1 MSTSHVPARPAPQR
15 GLFLFFVVGLFLLQ
29 IAFAY
34 TIHGDI
40 GPQFPHPSGLER
52 TAPEAL
58 IGHIDALLAPT
69 PTGRCALRPRPD
81 TAPAAASRK
90 ILDGPMPTAAPGAE
104 PAGPVQAPRR
114 PDPTQEQAGR
124 FATYTIGRGDTLES
138 IARKLYGSTRMVV
151 HLVRLNRIR
160 DERSLQQGDRLL
172 VPRAGLLQPL
182 SAN

>member
-1 MSTSHVPARPAPQR
+1 MNTPHVPSRPAPQR

-58 IGHIDALLAPT
+58 MGHIDTLLAPT
-69 PTGRCALRPRPD
+69 PTARTPLRPRPE

-90 ILDGPMPTAAPGAE
+90 ILDGPALTTA
-104 PAGPVQAPRR
+104 PAAGQPGPVQAPRLH
-114 PDPTQEQAGR
+114 DPAQEQAGR
-124 FATYTIGRGDTLES
+124 FVFYTIGRGDTLES
-138 IARKLYGSTRMVV
+138 ISRKLYGSGRMVV

-160 DERSLQQGDRLL
+160 DEKALQQGDRLL
-172 VPRAGLLQPL
+172 VPRAGLLRPL
-182 SAN
+182 SAD